1 MWELK
6 HKYENLSDEELVE
19 QLTTGPV
26 DNRLHEYFFYKKCFN
41 LLYFISS
48 NIYKC
53 ENSNSIIGEF
63 YEFISDND
71 WYVLRSWR
79 RKNNST
85 LSNYLTTCAVN
96 YFIRKT
102 NKEKKRNSIEF
113 IPSDPEFI
121 NAMDHLIADEAAEQ
135 LPVWEAFN
143 KLDERNQTI
152 LQLLVIEGKSVM
164 IAAPAIWKYIKSE
177 KSYEEASEKKI
188 QSTIAMAKSRA
199 ILSLTKELKK
209 ILN

>member
-1 MWELK
+1 M
-6 HKYENLSDEELVE
+6 
-19 QLTTGPV
+19 
-26 DNRLHEYFFYKKCFN
+26 
-41 LLYFISS
+41 
-48 NIYKC
+48 
-53 ENSNSIIGEF
+53 
-63 YEFISDND
+63 
-71 WYVLRSWR
+71 
-79 RKNNST
+79 
-85 LSNYLTTCAVN
+85 
-96 YFIRKT
+96 
-102 NKEKKRNSIEF
+102 EKKRSSFEF

-121 NAMDHLIADEAAEQ
+121 NAMDHLIEDEVTEQ

-152 LQLLVIEGKSVM
+152 LQLLVIEEKSVM
-164 IAAPAIWKYIKSE
+164 IAAPDIWKYIKSG